1 MTTASLSHNPRILSS
16 PAAPVC
22 DEVERYTAHDV
33 PLGEWF
39 IKLLD
44 VPDPDVSRLG
54 SLLVD
59 NGGGFE
65 VERQA
70 AGRADIVLCL
80 PEAFRDRFTARLL
93 ENASPSVGKAITS
106 TLDAYQRTTFRLDC
120 RGAALEVGKRTLIM
134 GIVNVTP
141 DSFSDGGEF
150 LDPEAAVAHA
160 ERLAEEGADILD
172 IGGESTR
179 PGAQPVSVNTE
190 LERVIPVIEALASHV
205 NVPISIDT
213 SKARVAERALEAGAS
228 IINDVTALRGDP
240 AMRAVAAHSGVPVV
254 LMHMKGTPRTMQR
267 NPTYADLMGEIVGH
281 LRASMTMAVRA
292 GVSEEQIIVDPGIGF
307 GKTLDH
313 NLEIMRRLG
322 ELRSLGR
329 PILLGTSRKSMI
341 GAILDVPPPQRLF
354 GTAATLAFGIQRGAH
369 ILRVHDVRPA
379 VHVARMTDAM
389 LPRTPHDP
397 TP

>member
-1 MTTASLSHNPRILSS
+1 MTTARLSHNPRVLSS
-16 PAAPVC
+16 PAAPAC
-22 DEVERYTAHDV
+22 GEVERYTAHDV

-39 IKLLD
+39 MKLQD
-44 VPDPDVSRLG
+44 VPEADVSRLG
-54 SLLVD
+54 RLLVD

-80 PEAFRDRFTARLL
+80 PEALRDQFIAELPQGASASVAEAISATL
-93 ENASPSVGKAITS
+93 E
-106 TLDAYQRTTFRLDC
+106 AYRRTTFRLEC
-120 RGAALEVGKRTLIM
+120 RGTALEVGKRTLIM

-179 PGAQPVSVNTE
+179 PGAQPVDARTE
-190 LERVIPVIEALASHV
+190 LARVIPVIEALASRV

-240 AMRAVAAHSGVPVV
+240 GMRAVAAHSGVPVI

-267 NPTYADLMGEIVGH
+267 NPTYDDLTGEIIGH

-292 GVSEEQIIVDPGIGF
+292 GVREEQIIVDPGIGF
-307 GKTLDH
+307 GKTLGH

-341 GAILDVPPPQRLF
+341 GAILDVPPPERLF

-389 LPRTPHDP
+389 LPRA
-397 TP
+397 

>member
-1 MTTASLSHNPRILSS
+1 
-16 PAAPVC
+16 
-22 DEVERYTAHDV
+22 
-33 PLGEWF
+33 
-39 IKLLD
+39 
-44 VPDPDVSRLG
+44 
-54 SLLVD
+54 
-59 NGGGFE
+59 
-65 VERQA
+65 
-70 AGRADIVLCL
+70 
-80 PEAFRDRFTARLL
+80 
-93 ENASPSVGKAITS
+93 
-106 TLDAYQRTTFRLDC
+106 
-120 RGAALEVGKRTLIM
+120 
-134 GIVNVTP
+134 
-141 DSFSDGGEF
+141 
-150 LDPEAAVAHA
+150 
-160 ERLAEEGADILD
+160 
-172 IGGESTR
+172 
-179 PGAQPVSVNTE
+179 
-190 LERVIPVIEALASHV
+190 
-205 NVPISIDT
+205 
-213 SKARVAERALEAGAS
+213 
-228 IINDVTALRGDP
+228 
-240 AMRAVAAHSGVPVV
+240 MRAVAAHSGVPVV

>member
-1 MTTASLSHNPRILSS
+1 MTTASLSHNPRVLSS

-22 DEVERYTAHDV
+22 GEVERYTAHDV

-54 SLLVD
+54 GLLVD
-59 NGGGFE
+59 NGGGLE
-65 VERQA
+65 VESQA
-70 AGRADIVLCL
+70 EGRAEVVLCL
-80 PEAFRDRFTARLL
+80 PEAFRDRFTAQVLD
-93 ENASPSVGKAITS
+93 NASPSVAKAISS
-106 TLDAYQRTTFRLDC
+106 TLDAYRRSTFRLDC
-120 RGAALEVGKRTLIM
+120 RATPLEVGKRTLIM
-134 GIVNVTP
+134 GVVNVTP
-141 DSFSDGGEF
+141 DSFSDGGEL

-160 ERLAEEGADILD
+160 QRLVEEGADILD

-307 GKTLDH
+307 GKTLGH

-389 LPRTPHDP
+389 LPRPSRS
-397 TP
+397 